1 MDHWV
6 VHLQLEKQSAYG
18 MYLLCHIKTI
28 MNFDIITN
36 IDPGAGGLKLPPDVN
51 VFLWPVLMTY
61 RLLCTQ
67 TIQLSQWL
75 CDL

>member
-1 MDHWV
+1 M
-6 VHLQLEKQSAYG
+6 HLQLEKQSAYG

-51 VFLWPVLMTY
+51 VFFMACLDDL
-61 RLLCTQ
+61 Q
-67 TIQLSQWL
+67 TSLYTDHSVVTVVM
-75 CDL
+75 

>member
-6 VHLQLEKQSAYG
+6 VHLRLEKQSAYG

-28 MNFDIITN
+28 MNLDIITN

-51 VFLWPVLMTY
+51 VSFMACLDDL
-61 RLLCTQ
+61 Q
-67 TIQLSQWL
+67 TSLYTDHSVVTVVM
-75 CDL
+75 